1 MRSNLIIVLLI
12 LSRFVVTQDS
22 YPTLVVDRI
31 KDLQIQDISVYLGQ
45 TDNVFEIIQNG
56 NSNAFRTVIYLT
68 NKLIGT
74 SFLNTLPSENFTIY
88 NNCLS
93 YLTKDKLGNN
103 AIALMQDFYIPI
115 EEEEGAV
122 LNPDRRLIS
131 IPLLKSDI

>member
-1 MRSNLIIVLLI
+1 
-12 LSRFVVTQDS
+12 
-22 YPTLVVDRI
+22 
-31 KDLQIQDISVYLGQ
+31 
-45 TDNVFEIIQNG
+45 
-56 NSNAFRTVIYLT
+56 
-68 NKLIGT
+68 
-74 SFLNTLPSENFTIY
+74 LPSENFTIY